1 MSEATGKTSGNS
13 IMTNTIFE
21 QRDSVDVSTGRLG
34 HVRLKQENYNQEVAI
49 ITVHPDDIPQLITQ
63 LEKARED
70 ALAIREELQK
80 ARDTEK

>member
-1 MSEATGKTSGNS
+1 MSDTTGKPIGNS

-49 ITVHPDDIPQLITQ
+49 ITIHPDDIPQLITQ

>member
-1 MSEATGKTSGNS
+1 MSEATGKTIGNS

-21 QRDSVDVSTGRLG
+21 QRDSVEVTTGRLG
-34 HVRLKQENYNQEVAI
+34 HVRLKQENYNQEVAV

-70 ALAIREELQK
+70 ALSIRNELQK

>member
-1 MSEATGKTSGNS
+1 MS
-13 IMTNTIFE
+13 NTIFE

-63 LEKARED
+63 LEKARDE
-70 ALAIREELQK
+70 ALVIREELRN
-80 ARDTEK
+80 ARENEK

>member
-1 MSEATGKTSGNS
+1 MSEAPGKTSGNS

-49 ITVHPDDIPQLITQ
+49 ITVHPDDIPQLIAQ

-70 ALAIREELQK
+70 ALTIREELQK